1 MSGVPERDASSG
13 FAPPVLPGAG
23 RDDGTQ
29 RQGQAGASARSGSTG
44 VHHSLKRRLLGFV
57 LASILLAALGLGV
70 ATYRGALREADA
82 LFDLHLQQMAH
93 SLRGSVPLGTPTDG
107 EYGEEGFDVFVQ
119 IWGPDGTQVFR
130 SARSALPPRAVL
142 GFSDAVVAGSRYR
155 VYSLQTPLQTVQI
168 AQDMDAREARARALA
183 LRATLPM
190 ALMAPLLMLAVGWI
204 ITRSLAPV
212 ERMRRQVAGRADDD
226 LSPLPEHDLPDEVRP
241 LVREINLLFE
251 RVGSAFAAQKN
262 FVADAAHELRSP
274 LTALRLQAEA
284 LRRAG
289 DEAGRQ
295 AAALRLSQGIERA
308 IRLVGQML
316 VLARQEGDGAR
327 DEEADGR
334 AAAVDLEALVRDA
347 IVAALPQA
355 GARAIDL
362 GLAHAGPAT
371 VRGNAAALHVLLGNL
386 LDNAIKYTPEGGR
399 IDVGLQPV
407 EGAPAVTVEDSGPG
421 IAEAE
426 RERVFDRFYRV
437 ADTPGAAPGG
447 SGLGLAIVRAIAARH
462 GATVTLDRSPQLGG
476 LRVRVRF
483 GPGTR

>member
-1 MSGVPERDASSG
+1 MST
-13 FAPPVLPGAG
+13 PG
-23 RDDGTQ
+23 
-29 RQGQAGASARSGSTG
+29 
-44 VHHSLKRRLLGFV
+44 HSLRRRLLGFV

-70 ATYRGALREADA
+70 TTYRGALREADA

-93 SLRGSVPLGTPTDG
+93 SLRGGVPLGTSADG

-212 ERMRRQVAGRADDD
+212 ERMREQVAGRADDD
-226 LSPLPEHDLPDEVRP
+226 LSPLPEVGLPDEVRP
-241 LVREINLLFE
+241 LVRELNLLFE
-251 RVGSAFAAQKN
+251 RVGASFAAQKN

-274 LTALRLQAEA
+274 LTALKLQAEA

-289 DEAGRQ
+289 DEAERQ
-295 AAALRLSQGIERA
+295 AAVARLSQGIERA

-316 VLARQEGDGAR
+316 VLARQEAG
-327 DEEADGR
+327 ADGP
-334 AAAVDLEALVRDA
+334 AAGLTADTVDLEALVRDA
-347 IVAALPQA
+347 LVAALPQA
-355 GARAIDL
+355 AARRIDL
-362 GLAHAGPAT
+362 GLAHAEPGT
-371 VRGNAAALHVLLGNL
+371 VRGDAAALHVLLGNL
-386 LDNAIKYTPEGGR
+386 LDNAVKYTPEGGR
-399 IDVGLQPV
+399 IDVSLQPV
-407 EGAPAVTVEDSGPG
+407 EGAPAIVVEDSGPG

-426 RERVFDRFYRV
+426 RERVFDRFYR
-437 ADTPGAAPGG
+437 AAHTAGTLPTG
-447 SGLGLAIVRAIAARH
+447 SGLGLAIVRTIAVRH
-462 GATVTLDRSPQLGG
+462 GATVRLGASRRLGG
-476 LRVRVRF
+476 LRVEVRF
-483 GPGTR
+483 AAPLGVSAPTTCKPVVPCKQPIVPISGPH